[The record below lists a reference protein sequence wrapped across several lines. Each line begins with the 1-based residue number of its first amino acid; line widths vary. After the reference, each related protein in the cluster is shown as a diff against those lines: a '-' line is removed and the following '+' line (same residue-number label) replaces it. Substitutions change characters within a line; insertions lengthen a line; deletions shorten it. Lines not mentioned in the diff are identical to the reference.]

1 MRGLYQFVDAL
12 FMTIAPTPS
21 GVSGKYYDKI
31 EQQPEVLCS
40 TFASEAL
47 ANFYMSRVV
56 QTPFG
61 VCRVCCIA
69 TFGSTGS
76 TARSLEAVTTF
87 GLQTLL
93 LSCRDCALASIIC
106 RAVLLVISPSPRC
119 HGLWALSSPTGSHVW
134 LQLLALI
141 SCFLSQ
147 RRCPSRK
154 LRKTYVSANDICNI
168 YIHLIGWDPTTTYH
182 RNQLYGGSVSVS
194 ILRHI
199 SNRLCHVRKER
210 CLVLSTTYRL
220 IGFHSVDSCD
230 HQDER
235 AGRH

>member
-1 MRGLYQFVDAL
+1 MRRLYQSVDAL
-12 FMTIAPTPS
+12 SMTIAPTPS

-69 TFGSTGS
+69 TFGSTGG

-119 HGLWALSSPTGSHVW
+119 HGLWALSSPTGSYVW
-134 LQLLALI
+134 LQLLAFI

-154 LRKTYVSANDICNI
+154 LRKNICI
-168 YIHLIGWDPTTTYH
+168 CKRYMQHIHPSYWLGPYYYLSSQPALW
-182 RNQLYGGSVSVS
+182 RF
-194 ILRHI
+194 
-199 SNRLCHVRKER
+199 
-210 CLVLSTTYRL
+210 CLGLNALSY
-220 IGFHSVDSCD
+220 
-230 HQDER
+230 Q
-235 AGRH
+235 

>member
-1 MRGLYQFVDAL
+1 
-12 FMTIAPTPS
+12 MTIAPTPS

-69 TFGSTGS
+69 TFGSTGG

-93 LSCRDCALASIIC
+93 LSCRDCALA
-106 RAVLLVISPSPRC
+106 
-119 HGLWALSSPTGSHVW
+119 
-134 LQLLALI
+134 
-141 SCFLSQ
+141 
-147 RRCPSRK
+147 
-154 LRKTYVSANDICNI
+154 
-168 YIHLIGWDPTTTYH
+168 
-182 RNQLYGGSVSVS
+182 
-194 ILRHI
+194 
-199 SNRLCHVRKER
+199 
-210 CLVLSTTYRL
+210 
-220 IGFHSVDSCD
+220 
-230 HQDER
+230 
-235 AGRH
+235 